1 MARRATRFARS
12 SLARSNTGRGVFS
25 SGPSNSAAAGVSG
38 DVQGMGQA
46 SAAGAALQMGSE
58 AAARGPLLGTAV
70 VEEEDTDVRSQ
81 RDVLRSPLRQYGAL
95 LTSDVES
102 EDVMRSSEA
111 DLESD
116 GETMSV
122 ASPRSHTSH
131 HGGGDSGLHEDDDSQ
146 RPFDGHMI
154 SSPLHTPSWNIEQ
167 EAGAL
172 DCSMAGQYLD
182 EAESVDVDS
191 KDMDELVLDDGAA
204 AAGVDDAELTQSES
218 ILDGDVRSNSAEVT
232 DSPSLSRLLAADIT
246 PISVAV
252 PAGLSPSD
260 TALRTAA
267 TMSLTETAGEAAIP
281 PSIDQDRLAG
291 DAVVTGAES
300 QPHGSRPRADSGDD
314 AILNA
319 EDDDMTF
326 AAPVFSPFAV
336 LGFRRRVVM
345 PDSQLRGIWDV
356 ISLVGCLYYA
366 LVTPVQIGFYHD
378 QQSEHG
384 VPAAAD
390 VALLTLGWMV
400 DV

>member
-1 MARRATRFARS
+1 
-12 SLARSNTGRGVFS
+12 
-25 SGPSNSAAAGVSG
+25 
-38 DVQGMGQA
+38 
-46 SAAGAALQMGSE
+46 
-58 AAARGPLLGTAV
+58 
-70 VEEEDTDVRSQ
+70 
-81 RDVLRSPLRQYGAL
+81 
-95 LTSDVES
+95 
-102 EDVMRSSEA
+102 
-111 DLESD
+111 
-116 GETMSV
+116 
-122 ASPRSHTSH
+122 
-131 HGGGDSGLHEDDDSQ
+131 
-146 RPFDGHMI
+146 
-154 SSPLHTPSWNIEQ
+154 
-167 EAGAL
+167 
-172 DCSMAGQYLD
+172 MAGQSLD

-232 DSPSLSRLLAADIT
+232 DSPSVSRLLAADIT
-246 PISVAV
+246 PISVAA

-260 TALRTAA
+260 TAPRTAA
-267 TMSLTETAGEAAIP
+267 TVSLTETAGEAAIP

-319 EDDDMTF
+319 EDDDMAF